1 MSSITI
7 KQVMLDNNLE
17 LVSGENGLDRLCYE
31 EMISRPG
38 LELSGVFDYFDPD
51 RVVFL
56 GSKESDFIN
65 KQESTKANGIIK
77 KIFEY
82 NPPCIIFSVNV
93 EVPQIFIDYGN
104 KYGVCVFK
112 SKMRT
117 TPTSFKLYNYLQEKL
132 AERLSIHGTLVDINR
147 MGTLIVGKSGIGK
160 SEVTLEL
167 INKGHQLISDDLVE
181 IYEREPGVVVG
192 TAPEVLKRYL
202 EIRGIGIVDVVSL
215 YGARAY
221 SEEDTIDIV
230 VELVEWDNEVQFD
243 RLGIETQRIKYFNTE
258 IPIVQIP
265 VSSGRNIALLVEAAA
280 MNEKLKRL
288 GSFAAQE
295 FIDKVKQNTS
305 RGGKKNE

>member
-1 MSSITI
+1 M
-7 KQVMLDNNLE
+7 
-17 LVSGENGLDRLCYE
+17 
-31 EMISRPG
+31 
-38 LELSGVFDYFDPD
+38 
-51 RVVFL
+51 
-56 GSKESDFIN
+56 
-65 KQESTKANGIIK
+65 
-77 KIFEY
+77 
-82 NPPCIIFSVNV
+82 
-93 EVPQIFIDYGN
+93 
-104 KYGVCVFK
+104 
-112 SKMRT
+112 
-117 TPTSFKLYNYLQEKL
+117 
-132 AERLSIHGTLVDINR
+132 
-147 MGTLIVGKSGIGK
+147 
-160 SEVTLEL
+160 
-167 INKGHQLISDDLVE
+167 
-181 IYEREPGVVVG
+181 
-192 TAPEVLKRYL
+192 

-243 RLGIETQRIKYFNTE
+243 RLGIETQKIKYFNTE